1 MNHEFTKMKQDVT
14 VSVDITDDGDI
25 LIGHTIYPLWTMLSM
40 PRDAA
45 VSMAKDIMEQVN
57 SFHGPVSDDDFLH
70 MIDESNFPQER
81 E

>member
-1 MNHEFTKMKQDVT
+1 MNHEFTKSGQSVT
-14 VSVDITDDGDI
+14 VSVQVTDDGDI

-45 VSMAKDIMEQVN
+45 VLMAKDILEQAN
-57 SFHGPVSDDDFLH
+57 SFTGPASDEDWLH